1 MGVVSRRIVIPHRDF
16 LDKSARATV
25 GSRFAGYRA
34 VMLAAAPGSRC
45 QAMVSIALVGA
56 VVWAAAGCGPQQSEQ
71 AQSPQPQSSQ
81 SQTPP
86 SPPSLVDWSAVQ
98 QALGAPLET
107 EEGVHH
113 VEIPRTDL
121 HVMVGDVSLQP
132 GMELDADL
140 NFLPSGADNAVL
152 VGELTVLDA
161 EQQPV
166 IDALQRGGLSIAAV
180 HKHIPAQSPDIW
192 WVHFVGYGQAQSEAA
207 AVHRALAATTIP
219 LPPSSSEQ
227 QPPPGLDVAALDAA
241 LGSHGEIQDGAY
253 KTSLAVREQIS
264 DTRAHVVLPPPMEA
278 QSMVMFQSLPGNQ
291 AVANGDIAMTADQV
305 NPVTSVLLQNNIHVV
320 SLHNHMLYE
329 QPRLFYL
336 HYWATGDAL
345 TLARG
350 LRLALNHM

>member
-1 MGVVSRRIVIPHRDF
+1 MFAVARGWWRRV
-16 LDKSARATV
+16 A
-25 GSRFAGYRA
+25 
-34 VMLAAAPGSRC
+34 
-45 QAMVSIALVGA
+45 SIALVGA
-56 VVWAAAGCGPQQSEQ
+56 VVCAAAGCDSSPSGQ
-71 AQSPQPQSSQ
+71 ARSSKPQSSQ

-86 SPPSLVDWSAVQ
+86 SPASSVDWAAVQ
-98 QALGAPLET
+98 QALGAPLDY

-113 VEIPRTDL
+113 VDIPRTDL
-121 HVMVGDVSLQP
+121 HVVVGDVPLQP
-132 GMELDADL
+132 GMELAADL

-152 VGELTVLDA
+152 VGEMTVLDA

-166 IDALQRGGLSIAAV
+166 IEALQRGGLLIAAV

-207 AVHRALAATTIP
+207 AVHGALAATATP
-219 LPPSSSEQ
+219 LPPSSGGQ

-241 LGSHGEIQDGAY
+241 LGTHGKSQDGAY
-253 KTSLAVREQIS
+253 KASLPVPEQIS

-278 QSMVMFQSLPGNQ
+278 QSMVMFQPLPANQ
-291 AVANGDIAMTADQV
+291 AVANGDLAITADQL
-305 NPVTSVLLQNNIHVV
+305 NPVLSALLQNNIHVV
-320 SLHNHMLYE
+320 SVHNHMLYE

-350 LRLALNHM
+350 LRLALNRMQ

>member
-1 MGVVSRRIVIPHRDF
+1 M
-16 LDKSARATV
+16 
-25 GSRFAGYRA
+25 
-34 VMLAAAPGSRC
+34 
-45 QAMVSIALVGA
+45 
-56 VVWAAAGCGPQQSEQ
+56 
-71 AQSPQPQSSQ
+71 
-81 SQTPP
+81 
-86 SPPSLVDWSAVQ
+86 DWSAVQ

-113 VEIPRTDL
+113 VDIPRTDL
-121 HVMVGDVSLQP
+121 HVMVGDVPLQP
-132 GMELDADL
+132 GMELAADL

-152 VGELTVLDA
+152 VGEMTVLDA

-166 IDALQRGGLSIAAV
+166 IDALQRGGLLIAAV

-207 AVHRALAATTIP
+207 AVHSALAATTTP

-241 LGSHGEIQDGAY
+241 LGSHGKSQDGAY
-253 KTSLAVREQIS
+253 KASLPVPEQIS

-278 QSMVMFQSLPGNQ
+278 QSMVMFQPLPANQ
-291 AVANGDIAMTADQV
+291 AVANGDLAMTADQV
-305 NPVTSVLLQNNIHVV
+305 NPVSSVLLQNNIHVV

-345 TLARG
+345 TMARG
-350 LRLALNHM
+350 LRLALNRMQ